1 MRTPDPA
8 AVLARVGRAARRR
21 WTELASAL
29 VIGGGS
35 LILVVSAVLATGFP
49 VRRVELN
56 DGGIWVTSD
65 KDGLFGRLNKPAG
78 SLDAA
83 LYPPGGAQQAYALD
97 VVQDGKAVA
106 AWDKGTGRL
115 IPVDVERGVTVGD
128 RGVPVSSAQQVGLA
142 GGTLAVLDPQ
152 SGKVWAVRVDGAAGL
167 SSLSE
172 LDQAGTPVATVG
184 EQSVL
189 AVGVD
194 GTVHAL
200 SADGRL
206 ATVTP
211 AAGGFAAA
219 TYRQLGAIG
228 RPRLTAVG
236 ARPVV
241 LDTVSGRLTAI
252 DGGTAQL
259 TGVDDKTVLQRPGP
273 ATGGVVVATG
283 KELLTVDLGS
293 GATTS
298 LGAAPGGDPA
308 APVRLDDCVHA
319 AWSGTSGGY
328 FRACGGAPA
337 AKGNLKDAQVLERPV
352 FRVNRG
358 AIVLNDLSTGA
369 VWDLADQRRVD
380 NWSSVR
386 PPPVQVDDDKTKKNE
401 SDVPLPDRKPK
412 AVDDT
417 LGARPGRTTLLHVL
431 DNDSDPSGLILSVT
445 AVTTPDHPDV
455 RVVIAADGQSV
466 ALTVPAQVKPGTSVH
481 FRYTVDDG
489 TSSADAAVTVQLRR
503 PDENTAPA
511 LRTGFKPP
519 VWTVPAGGQLSLP
532 VLTDW
537 RDFDGDPVA
546 LTAAAAKAGTV
557 TTTPDGFLNYT
568 APAEGG
574 QQRLT
579 YQVSDGIAAPVAGSA
594 DVTVQA
600 ATATNAVAATAQPD
614 VARGQVGQPITLHP
628 LDNDLPG
635 SDPANP
641 AARLALAGELA
652 SPANSTVVTNLKN
665 GTVVL
670 TAAKPGPYLLEYKVA
685 FGNAP
690 FAKGQIR
697 VDVVPVPASPA
708 PPVAMPDYAVLRG
721 QLATTVDVLAND
733 FAASGGVLLVQR
745 ASVADTGNPGAQL
758 SVAVVDGRW
767 LRIAALSAGTS
778 AQPQL
783 VRYTVT
789 DGTTAPV
796 TGEVTVTRL
805 PEAPDI
811 RPAPKDDA
819 VTIRAGDVV
828 TVAVLDNDTNPGGAP
843 MSLAAD
849 VPGAPGPGQLT
860 VTSAKG
866 SDPEVNGRAYVTGDL
881 VRYVPPATVTAP
893 LQVSVAYVVR
903 NTAGDQATGQLRAT
917 VLPLPGAANANR
929 PPAPLPVEGRAVAGQ
944 TIRVTV
950 PVTGADP
957 DGDAVTLVGLGSA
970 PALGRVLSVNATSLE
985 YQAYP
990 TSAGTDTFTYR
1001 VTDRF
1006 GGVGESTVRI
1016 GVAPPGAPQPPVA
1029 VDDEVTAAPGAKL
1042 HVDVLAND
1050 VYADTVSIQP
1060 LVGAPAGVTLAGPA
1074 GPIDVAVPELTGKP
1088 LVVVYTITNG
1098 VGEPSAATLTVRGQ
1112 RDYDI
1117 PPVAFDAYPAV
1128 EGGARTV
1135 TVDVVKQCVDPD
1147 GDAADLVVTRVF
1159 DPAATQAGGRI
1170 TVPVTDVPHTVA
1182 YEVKDPGGA
1191 TAIGLIHV
1199 PVPGAGAPYATPGKT
1214 ITVGRDGTA
1223 KVDLA
1228 DYVTDPAGKAVRL
1241 TTTDKLWASP
1251 DPSLTAKADGER
1263 AVTLTA
1269 RGGYSGP
1276 GALTFEVTDGASL
1289 TDPAGQV
1296 AVITVPVQV
1305 GPPTPVLH
1313 CPDDPLPVVEGGA
1326 PLSLDVTAICHVWA
1340 PDRGTL
1346 PGLTYTFGWKQQ
1358 PAGNVTLAG
1367 SGQHVGTV
1375 TAGAGSPPGS
1385 TGVVTVAVDGHD
1397 GVTAELTVRVLA
1409 AAPPTISAV
1418 TVDGIKAGEPTTV
1431 DLTRY
1436 VRSQLRDPQISVVSV
1451 SRTSGMNA
1459 TVTSSG
1465 ASVQLTPA
1473 GDAHGTITFAVT
1485 VTDVADRGRTDRH
1498 VTGQITLHVLGV
1510 PDAPGTPAI
1519 DRTVLSKSVAL
1530 SWGAPANNG
1539 APIEQYEVA
1548 WSGGSQACAAS
1559 PCLITGLTNGRGY
1572 TFTVRARNLVG
1583 WSKPSPASAVATP
1596 NTVPGAV
1603 TALAT
1608 ADPQDH
1614 TLRLSWAAPPNEG
1627 TPVTRYDVTWTGGGR
1642 QSATGTGLTATGLD
1656 NDTVYT
1662 FTVVAVNAKGPGE
1675 AATVDGQSAGAPAT
1689 PPAPTVTSV
1698 DSADSS
1704 SRAVTVSWPAVGPN
1718 GPGPTTYTVN
1728 RTGGG
1733 GKVVCAA
1740 VTARSCADDG
1750 LANDGT
1756 VYTYTLTAE
1765 NSVGHSSA
1773 AGPGTQ
1779 MEAASTPDPITNA
1792 SATPTGSDGQATLRF
1807 DAPASHGATNTVSCT
1822 WSGGSCG
1829 TWTYPAGGQAG
1840 ATQTVNGLPNGQA
1853 VGLSLRTC
1861 NGSSGGSGSGSPCN
1875 TAVTANV
1882 TTYGPMKDLTIN
1894 TFASGPNANWVVSVD
1909 PNGRPATVTVR
1920 TSVRTDTYTTGNGYW
1935 SYSGSDVVG
1944 YNASDTI
1951 TVTVTDAGRATLTQS
1966 HTQTTGPAPATVTVS
1981 KGAACGGGG
1990 GAACRGAGTC
2000 SNPSCGYIR
2009 VTTANFPGN
2018 VTCTFNSQHGPGG
2031 FVSGTWT
2038 SNQTKDSSNW
2048 YGYPGE
2054 WVSATCGGVT
2064 GQFTWPG

>member
-1 MRTPDPA
+1 MRTPD
-8 AVLARVGRAARRR
+8 ARAILSQVRRR
-21 WTELASAL
+21 WTELASVL
-29 VIGGGS
+29 VIGGGA
-35 LILVVSAVLATGFP
+35 LILIVSAVFAAGFP

-115 IPVDVERGVTVGD
+115 IPVDVQRGVTVGD
-128 RGVPVSSAQQVGLA
+128 RGIPVAAAQQVGLA

-152 SGKVWAVRVDGAAGL
+152 SGKVWAVRVDGAHGL
-167 SSLSE
+167 SSLTE

-184 EQSVL
+184 EKAVL

-194 GTVHAL
+194 GTIHAL

-219 TYRQLGAIG
+219 TYQQLGPIG
-228 RPRLTAVG
+228 RPLLTAVG
-236 ARPVV
+236 DRAVV
-241 LDTVSGRLTAI
+241 LDAVSGRLTAI
-252 DGGTAQL
+252 DGGAAQL

-273 ATGGVVVATG
+273 AAGTVVVATG
-283 KELLTVDLGS
+283 KALLAVDVAS
-293 GATTS
+293 GAVTT

-319 AWSGTSGGY
+319 AWSGTTGGY
-328 FRACGGAPA
+328 FRACGGGPA
-337 AKGNLKDAQVLERPV
+337 TKGNLKDAQVLERPV

-401 SDVPLPDRKPK
+401 NDVPLPDRKPK

-417 LGARPGRTTLLHVL
+417 LGARPGRTTLLYVL
-431 DNDSDPSGLILSVT
+431 DNDSDPSGQILSVT
-445 AVTTPDHPDV
+445 AVTTPDNPDV

-466 ALTVPAQVKPGTSVH
+466 ALTVPTQVKPGAAVH

-489 TSSADAAVTVQLRR
+489 TASADAAVTVQLRG
-503 PDENTAPA
+503 PNDNTAPA

-519 VWTVPAGGQLSLP
+519 PWTVPAGGQLSLP

-546 LTAAAAKAGTV
+546 LTGATAKAGTV
-557 TTTPDGFLNYT
+557 TTTPDGFLDYT
-568 APAEGG
+568 APADGG

-579 YQVSDGIAAPVAGSA
+579 YQVSDGIAPPVAGAA

-614 VARGQVGQPITLHP
+614 VARGQVGQPITVRP

-697 VDVVPVPASPA
+697 VDVVPVPASPT

-745 ASVADTGNPGAQL
+745 ASTVDDKAQL
-758 SVAVVDGRW
+758 SVAIVDGRW
-767 LRIAALSAGTS
+767 LRIAALNAATS

-783 VRYTVT
+783 VRYSVT

-796 TGEVTVTRL
+796 TGEVSVTRL

-819 VTIRAGDVV
+819 VTVRAGDVA

-849 VPGAPGPGQLT
+849 VPGTPGAGQLT

-866 SDPEVNGRAYVTGDL
+866 NDPDVNGRAYVTGDL
-881 VRYVPPATVTAP
+881 VRYVPPPTVTAP

-944 TIRVTV
+944 TVRITI

-970 PALGRVLSVNATSLE
+970 PTLGRVLSVNATSLE

-1006 GGVGESTVRI
+1006 GGVGESTVRV

-1050 VYADTVSIQP
+1050 IYADTVSIEP
-1060 LVGAPAGVTLAGPA
+1060 LDGSSPGVSLSGPD
-1074 GPIDVAVPELTGKP
+1074 GPIDVVVPELTGKP

-1098 VGEPSAATLTVRGQ
+1098 IGEPSAATLTVRGQ

-1128 EGGARTV
+1128 PAGGRTV
-1135 TVDVVKQCVDPD
+1135 TVDIAKQCVDPD

-1214 ITVGRDGTA
+1214 ITVDRDGTTR
-1223 KVDLA
+1223 VELPG
-1228 DYVTDPAGKAVRL
+1228 YVTDPAGKTVRL
-1241 TTTDKLWASP
+1241 TTTDRLWASP
-1251 DPSLTAKADGER
+1251 AASLTAKADGEHTI
-1263 AVTLTA
+1263 VLTA
-1269 RGGYSGP
+1269 KGGYSGP
-1276 GALTFEVTDGASL
+1276 GALTFEVTDGTSL
-1289 TDPAGQV
+1289 TDPAGLL

-1346 PGLTYTFGWKQQ
+1346 PALTYTFGWKQQ

-1367 SGQHVGTV
+1367 SGEHVGTV
-1375 TAGAGSPPGS
+1375 TAAAGSPPGS
-1385 TGVVTVAVDGHD
+1385 TGVVTVGVNGHD
-1397 GVTAELTVRVLA
+1397 GVTAELSVKVLA
-1409 AAPPTISAV
+1409 AAPPSISAV
-1418 TVDGIKAGEPTTV
+1418 TVDGIKAGEATTV

-1451 SRTSGMNA
+1451 SKTGGMNA
-1459 TVTSSG
+1459 TVASTG
-1465 ASVQLTPA
+1465 ATVQLTPA
-1473 GDAHGTITFAVT
+1473 GDAHGTMTFAVT
-1485 VTDVADRGRTDRH
+1485 VTDVADKARTDRH

-1548 WSGGSQACAAS
+1548 WSGGTQACAAS
-1559 PCLITGLTNGRGY
+1559 PCLITGLTNGQNY

-1583 WSKPSPASAVATP
+1583 WSKPSAASAVAQP

-1614 TLRLSWAAPPNEG
+1614 TLRLSWTAPPNEG
-1627 TPVTRYDVTWTGGGR
+1627 TPVQRYDVTWTGGGR
-1642 QSATGTGLTATGLD
+1642 QSSPGTALTATGLD

-1689 PPAPTVTSV
+1689 PPAPAVTSV
-1698 DSADSS
+1698 DSADKS
-1704 SRAVTVSWPAVGPN
+1704 SRAVTVSWSAVGPN

-1728 RTGGG
+1728 RSGGG

-1765 NSVGHSSA
+1765 NSVGHASP

-1779 MEAASTPDPITNA
+1779 MEAASTPDAITNA
-1792 SATPTGSDGQATLRF
+1792 SATPTGADGQATLRF
-1807 DAPASHGATNTVSCT
+1807 DAPASHGATNTVTCT

-1829 TWTYPAGGQAG
+1829 TWTYPTGGQGG
-1840 ATQTVNGLPNGQA
+1840 ATQTVNGLPNGQSVA
-1853 VGLSLRTC
+1853 LNLQSC
-1861 NGSSGGSGSGSPCN
+1861 NGSSGGAGSGSPCN
-1875 TAVTANV
+1875 TAVAANV

-1920 TSVRTDTYTTGNGYW
+1920 TSVRTDTYTTGPGYW

-1951 TVTVTDAGRATLTQS
+1951 NVTVTDAGRTTLTQS

-1981 KGAACGGGG
+1981 RGARCGGGG
-1990 GAACRGAGTC
+1990 GAACAGGTC
-2000 SNPSCGYIR
+2000 SSTSCGYIR

-2031 FVSGTWT
+2031 FFSGTWT
-2038 SNQTKDSSNW
+2038 ANQTKDSGNW

-2054 WVSATCGGVT
+2054 WVTVTCGGVSGT
-2064 GQFTWPG
+2064 FTWPA